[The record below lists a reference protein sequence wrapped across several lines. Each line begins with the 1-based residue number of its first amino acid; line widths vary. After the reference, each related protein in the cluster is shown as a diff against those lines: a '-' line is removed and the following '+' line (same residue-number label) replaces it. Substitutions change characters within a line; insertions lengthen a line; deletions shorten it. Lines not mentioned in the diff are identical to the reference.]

1 DFSKKE
7 ISVQSLATALG
18 DGENVF
24 FSPISIS
31 TCFGMLYAGAE
42 GTTSEEM
49 SNVFRYPKS
58 QTEFRDRMT
67 AIHQSLVKA
76 QGNVSLNMA
85 NRIYLDNQF
94 PVKKDFP
101 KILETTF
108 DAGAEL
114 VDFQKDP
121 NGSRVKVND
130 WVAKQTEQ
138 KIQDL
143 IPEGMSTGDTN
154 RAPTFFVIYVLFCYC
169 TFYILRFTGAVNSMT
184 AMILANAIYFKGMWK
199 SPFDATHTKPADFH
213 LNSSDKVQVDMMY
226 KEDHYYMKR
235 DDELD
240 ATIIQL
246 PYEGEEVMFTVLLPN
261 EIEGLGSVIE
271 KLTPEKLAG
280 ESGIFKDLRRSK
292 IRLFMPRFKLTTS
305 ASLKE
310 HLFKMGVKKA
320 FDPASSEDLKTIYE
334 GGPPIF
340 VSDAFHKAFIEV
352 NEEGTEA
359 AAATGLMVMLMMLPP
374 EVRMDRPFIY
384 MISTTDEPATILFM
398 GKFAKPSDK

>member
-1 DFSKKE
+1 MTQEAAFALDMYK
-7 ISVQSLATALG
+7 SLATALG

-76 QGNVSLNMA
+76 QGNVSMNMA
-85 NRIYLDNQF
+85 NRIYVDNQF

-101 KILETTF
+101 KILKTTF

-114 VDFQKDP
+114 LDFQKDP

-143 IPEGMSTGDTN
+143 IPEG
-154 RAPTFFVIYVLFCYC
+154 
-169 TFYILRFTGAVNSMT
+169 AVNSMT

-199 SPFDATHTKPADFH
+199 STFDATQTKPADFH
-213 LNSSDKVQVDMMY
+213 LNSSDKVQVDMMC
-226 KEDHYYMKR
+226 KEDHYYMKQ

-280 ESGIFKDLRRSK
+280 ERGIFKDLRRSK
-292 IRLFMPRFKLTTS
+292 ILLFMPRFKLTTS

-320 FDPASSEDLKTIYE
+320 FDPASSKDLKTIYE

-359 AAATGLMVMLMMLPP
+359 AAATGVVLMVRSAL
-374 EVRMDRPFIY
+374 RTRIIRIDRPFLY
-384 MISTTDEPATILFM
+384 FISTKTTDMLFL
-398 GKFAKPSDK
+398 GAF